1 MKSRSACRNSCLKLL
16 SFLGAIF
23 YSVASQAQ
31 WSERNLPEGR
41 LPLSVDATSATTFYA
56 GDNEAVF
63 KTTNGGS
70 TWQSINKQFTNFN
83 PGFEFLYSSIRNRV
97 YFLNENVGFVYAMSS
112 TALFRV
118 IYKTIN
124 GGNTWTLVHYSA
136 GLDLQDMYFASD
148 QVGYAVGLYGGI
160 VKTIDGGSN
169 WVVQQSPTQNG
180 QLYGVFFTDDNHG
193 IAVGDGIILRTSNG
207 GVNWSLDESFQ
218 QSLYAVKFI
227 DDNTGYISGSNVLLK
242 TTDGGNT
249 WAPVRSNITNA
260 GTSFYKVVF
269 TDSQTGFLA
278 SGKGL
283 YKTNDGGNFW
293 AIQSSTKGLLVS
305 DVDFVTG
312 TQAGVLVQ
320 SGSPNIRQTR
330 ITNTAGDPM
339 PLRDVTL
346 TEVNQYST
354 NLCRGVYE
362 VKARIMNNAPPT
374 LGSTEVHW
382 SVDGIEQPVFQWTGN
397 LAVLD
402 TSAWFTIGT
411 YNFNKSFRDFQVKVW
426 VVNPNGGTDENPED
440 NSLNVVYRF
449 NVLSGTYTIGGT
461 SPDFNSL
468 GAAAAALNQYGICQS
483 VVFNFRPGTY
493 ENSATLNSIRGAAET
508 ATITFQSETND
519 PHAVILNQAV
529 GLVLSSTSY
538 ITFRNLSFESSS
550 SQSIG
555 ISRSTGIVFEKN
567 IFSASTGSL
576 LRVGASGKI
585 SVTGNLFIGGEIGIE
600 YSYPDR
606 PSADGIIEIAN
617 NKFEGQR
624 KAGISFNDVQ
634 EQLIIRNN
642 KITSAAATS
651 HGYYGIYVMV
661 SAGDAVIHNNYIY
674 SSVFGTGINV
684 SRGNAKIY
692 YNTVV
697 VNGGQVIAATDGI
710 FDLKNNILF
719 NALQGTVLGLI
730 KNPASFSSDYNNL
743 YAPGSY
749 IGRVNRVRTGGSAE
763 LYGNDLPAWQAISG
777 YDEHSISVD
786 PQLVDGSPLVTP
798 TTVNHALNG
807 AALPLPEILT
817 DIEGQPR
824 NATAPDIGA
833 DEFLTA
839 AVDAGITNVL
849 AEHVNCGGTG
859 TVGVEVTN
867 FGIRALSNFTL
878 RWSVDNE
885 EQIPVQASVGAGQT
899 SVVNLGSFG
908 FSSGKHRLV
917 VTLEASGDLVGRNDT
932 ISQYITTG
940 GLSGTFT
947 VGGFNP
953 DYETLA
959 DAMFALK
966 NGICGAVS
974 LNIRPGLYSEP
985 LVIPLIPGASEH
997 NSVII
1002 TSESGDPESVVIF
1015 PDGFGATV
1023 TFDGTAWVSVK
1034 NLSLKG
1040 AAQGCMNIVE
1050 FTNNTSHV
1058 TLDNNLILGFISG
1071 RGVATVNGSRFDAV
1085 TVSNNTLK
1093 IADDGYFMDAGISVS
1108 DAYGNANR
1116 IIYNK
1121 IMLDTVAPSNPS
1133 IGIEVGLQS
1142 NILIHK
1148 NVVRAHT
1155 GLAAGRCFNNSEVSA
1170 NEFVASVSGV
1180 QLTEWINEG
1189 ISNSRVVNNF
1199 IKSGKGD
1206 GLRIVSSTN
1215 LYVRNNTIVSHAE
1228 LMTVLFDFF
1237 YHGFPEPKPVSKKVD
1252 FKNNIVINA
1261 GSGVCVA
1268 TAIDAPVS
1276 SDFNVF
1282 YSPNKQFMAT
1292 MPEASWNLSAYPTTN
1307 LYTGLFEWTKV
1318 TGMDT
1323 NSVFLY
1329 PRFVSD
1335 TDLHIRSDHRIANA
1349 GAGGSLTTDID
1360 GNVRDAQHPDIGADE
1375 FDLELFPNDAGISK
1389 VVRPDECGPDHPV
1402 KVKIKNF
1409 GTSSLTNTVIN
1420 WSVNGTLMSPV
1431 VWNGSLAQ
1439 GVESGEFTIGS
1450 VHLNPSDSFKIAAWT
1465 TLPNNTP
1472 DQEQLNDSTFVY
1484 NVMQKLNGVYTIGHH
1499 ALADFPS
1506 HQAAARYLNRVGL
1519 CGPATF
1525 QVMPGTYDEVV
1536 VIENVVNTS
1545 DVNKITFQAKDGPN
1559 TAFYKTL
1566 IEIYS
1571 RPGVN
1576 FLIKNTS
1583 HVTFKEL
1590 NFLPHPWG
1598 TGTMIKTEGPVT
1610 YCEILGNHFNTERA
1624 TRDSSGIGGI
1634 YLTSGASDILI
1645 AGNYFGVTGI
1655 GVAME
1660 NTDRIRIESN
1670 RLRYVGTGFDLKGFS
1685 RNVEIV
1691 NNSIESDFGES
1702 GINVQSIGPF
1712 LIQNNKI
1719 FGAYNYPL
1727 SIRGS
1732 GDKYTESLV
1741 VNNMISSTDYSYAGI
1756 ISASNK
1762 NIQYYHNSVQM
1773 SSSHPFYHGI
1783 AAFESENDSLVQVVN
1798 NIFVNRTRAGLTI
1811 FSGLSI
1817 LINTHPLLPLV
1828 LDHNDLWS
1836 PDSLYMFN
1844 SVRYDNLGD
1853 YQRASGMDQNSVSIN
1868 PIFISENDL
1877 HALNPAVNK
1886 LGQSLPSVTTDID
1899 GDARDPVHPDMGAD
1913 EFYVPSFDSRIASI
1927 NPFTSVCQGTN
1938 DVYVTVRNMGRGL
1951 LTNATIV
1958 WSVNGVSQPAVEW
1971 TGALTVGEISEPVK
1985 IGTFSFGKLVTY
1997 TIVARTL
2004 SPNGHTD
2011 EIPTNDTCE
2020 RSVKPAASGTF
2031 TIGGDSPDFPTISD
2045 AVTVLK
2051 QHGVCGAVVFNIR
2064 NGIYHE
2070 RVILPEIAGASQA
2083 NRITFKSESNI
2094 ADNVTITAETD
2105 EVNQEVWRLESAD
2118 YITLEQ
2124 LTFSPLGAKA
2134 GRGIRLEAPFDS
2146 LQYIFIQN
2154 NIFNLEQVPNDSDF
2168 GTAGIVM
2175 SGGLIIGSK
2184 IQKNII
2190 LGGNTGIV
2198 VNAGRPVDPVP
2209 VDMNVIFQNELVNQT
2224 LNGIYVDGPFFKVE
2238 GNTVRSDL
2246 VKMYGACGIS
2256 LYNSRGIYAIGN
2268 KIEFPGT
2275 GIRVYDSEAVV
2286 VNNFVTV
2293 VQNSLGVPVYG
2304 LECPS
2309 SGGNRLKAY
2318 YNSILVVDTNPE
2330 SSALA
2335 IYSAYHVDVRNNILA
2350 NIGGGYCIESRVSGV
2365 TSDHNAFFKTGN
2377 SIIKRYLQGYEYFQ
2391 TIDAW
2396 RDASGTELNSFETN
2410 PLFVSASDLHASSP
2424 QLIGKG
2430 LHIPE
2435 VALDIDGQ
2443 PRHPGY
2449 PTIGA
2454 DEFGEF
2460 LLSDVVLTEIDE
2472 SFACGLKNP
2481 LSISVRN
2488 MGTEQVSTLSARWK
2502 LNGLQQADINWTG
2515 TLAFGE
2521 ATNIVLAQ
2529 LPALVTGSNKIE
2541 ITIEKTSGSPDMVT
2555 SNNSRVLNI
2564 VFVQPVSLGP
2574 DIMQC
2579 ADAGQGVVLD
2589 AGVFQNYQW
2598 STGSTDRFV
2607 SVFQP
2612 GQYSV
2617 SVKDSRGCVTR
2628 DTVMLLRFSPQAL
2641 ITPLGH
2647 ALSATAA
2654 DSYAWY
2660 LNGVPIA
2667 NSTDQLYIP
2676 QASGSYQVMVIS
2688 NGCSAI
2694 SEPYNFVF
2702 TGIEDEHFLNR
2713 VVCYPNPANG
2723 STLVECPAAIDAR
2736 SVVLVDNLSRI
2747 IPVPYKQSSVNLIE
2761 LNTSEITE
2769 GIYFL
2774 KIQRGQQEK
2783 VIKLTVI
2790 H

>member
-1 MKSRSACRNSCLKLL
+1 MKSLFAYGNSYFRLL
-16 SFLGAIF
+16 LLLGATF
-23 YSVASQAQ
+23 YSVASQGQ
-31 WSERNLPEGR
+31 WLERNLPEGR

-56 GDNEAVF
+56 GDNDAVF
-63 KTTNGGS
+63 KSTNGGS
-70 TWQSINKQFTNFN
+70 TWQLINKQFTNFN
-83 PGFEFLYSSIRNRV
+83 PAFEFLYSSMRNRV

-112 TALFRV
+112 TTLFRV
-118 IYKTIN
+118 IYKTVN
-124 GGNTWTLVHYSA
+124 GGNTWTLVHYSS
-136 GLDLQDMYFASD
+136 GLDLQDMYFVSD

-160 VKTIDGGSN
+160 IKTTDGGSS
-169 WVVQQSPTQNG
+169 WVVQQSPTENG

-207 GVNWSLDESFQ
+207 GTNWVLDASFKQ
-218 QSLYAVKFI
+218 ALFAVQFT
-227 DDNTGYISGSNVLLK
+227 DNTTGYISGSNVLLK
-242 TTDGGNT
+242 TSDGGNT

-260 GTSFYKVVF
+260 GTSFYKVFF
-269 TDSQTGFLA
+269 TDPQTGFLA

-283 YKTNDGGNFW
+283 YKTIDGGNFW

-305 DVDFVTG
+305 DADFVKG
-312 TQAGVLVQ
+312 TQTGVLVQ

-339 PLRDVTL
+339 PLRDVRL

-374 LGSTEVHW
+374 LGNTEVHW

-402 TSAWFTIGT
+402 TSAWFTIGS
-411 YNFNKSFRDFQVKVW
+411 YNFNKSLRDFQVKVW
-426 VVNPNGGTDENPED
+426 IVNPNGGADENPED
-440 NSLNVVYRF
+440 NLLNVVYRF

-461 SPDFNSL
+461 SADFNSL
-468 GAAAAALNQYGICQS
+468 GAAAGALNEYGICQS
-483 VVFNFRPGTY
+483 VVFNFRSGTY
-493 ENSATLNSIRGAAET
+493 ANSATFNSIRGAAET
-508 ATITFQSETND
+508 ATITFQSETSD
-519 PHAVILNQAV
+519 PHDVILNQAF
-529 GLVLSSTSY
+529 GLVLSSASY
-538 ITFRNLSFESSS
+538 ITFRNLSFQSPS
-550 SQSIG
+550 SQSIA
-555 ISRSTGIVFEKN
+555 ISRATDVVFDRN

-576 LRVGASGKI
+576 LRVGSASGKI
-585 SVTGNLFIGGEIGIE
+585 SVTGNLFIGGDIGIQ

-606 PSADGIIEIAN
+606 PSASGIIEIGN

-624 KAGISFNDVQ
+624 DAGISFNDVQ
-634 EQLIIRNN
+634 EQLIIHNN
-642 KITSAAATS
+642 KITSAAATLY
-651 HGYYGIYVMV
+651 GYYGIYVMV
-661 SAGDAVIHNNYIY
+661 SANDALMYNNYIY
-674 SSVFGTGINV
+674 SSIFGTGINV

-697 VNGGQVIAATDGI
+697 VKGGQVIAAADGK
-710 FDLKNNILF
+710 FELKNNILF
-719 NALQGTVLGLI
+719 NAGEGTVLGLI
-730 KNPASFSSDYNNL
+730 TNPANFSSDYNNI

-749 IGRVNRVRTGGSAE
+749 IGRVNSVRTAGSAE
-763 LYGNDLPAWQAISG
+763 LYGNDLAAWQAISG

-786 PQLVDGSPLVTP
+786 PQLVDGNPLVTP
-798 TTVNHALNG
+798 TTANHALNG
-807 AALPLPEILT
+807 AALPLPEVLT
-817 DIEGQPR
+817 DIEGQSR

-833 DEFLTA
+833 DEFSTA
-839 AVDAGITNVL
+839 AVDVGIMNVL

-859 TVGVEVTN
+859 AVGVKVKN
-867 FGIRALSNFTL
+867 FGISALNNFTL

-885 EQIPVQASVGAGQT
+885 EQIPVQASLGAGQA
-899 SVVNLGSFG
+899 SVVSLGSFG
-908 FSSGKHRLV
+908 FSPGKHRLA
-917 VTLEASGDLVGRNDT
+917 VTLEASGDLNSRNDT

-947 VGGFNP
+947 VGGLNP
-953 DYETLA
+953 DYETLV
-959 DAMFALK
+959 DAMLALK
-966 NGICGAVS
+966 NGICGVVS
-974 LNIRPGLYSEP
+974 LNIRPGIYSEP

-1015 PDGFGATV
+1015 PEGFGATV

-1040 AAQGCMNIVE
+1040 ATQGGINVVE
-1050 FTNNTSHV
+1050 FRNNTSHI

-1071 RGVATVNGSRFDAV
+1071 RGVATVNGSRFDAL

-1093 IADDGYFMDAGISVS
+1093 ISDDGYFMDAGISLS
-1108 DAYGNANR
+1108 DVYGNANR

-1121 IMLDTVAPSNPS
+1121 IMLDTAAPSNPS
-1133 IGIEVGLQS
+1133 IGIEVSLQS

-1155 GLAAGRCFNNSEVSA
+1155 GLTAWRCFNNSEISA
-1170 NEFVASVSGV
+1170 NEFVASMSGV
-1180 QLTEWINEG
+1180 QLAEWINEG
-1189 ISNSRVVNNF
+1189 TTNSRVVNNF

-1215 LYVRNNTIVSHAE
+1215 LYVRNNTIVSKAE
-1228 LMTVLFDFF
+1228 LMTVYFDYF
-1237 YHGFPEPKPVSKKVD
+1237 YYGPKPVTKKVD

-1261 GSGVCVA
+1261 GRGVCVA
-1268 TAIDAPVS
+1268 TAIDAPVI
-1276 SDFNVF
+1276 SDFNIF

-1292 MPEASWNLSAYPTTN
+1292 MPDPSWNVSAYPTTN

-1318 TGMDT
+1318 TGMET
-1323 NSVFLY
+1323 NSIFLY
-1329 PRFVSD
+1329 PRFVSE

-1349 GAGGSLTTDID
+1349 GAAGSLTTDID

-1389 VVRPDECGPDHPV
+1389 VVRPDECGPDHSV

-1409 GTSSLTNTVIN
+1409 GTSSLTTAVIN

-1431 VWNGSLAQ
+1431 VWNGSLSQ

-1465 TLPNNTP
+1465 TLPNSSP
-1472 DQEQLNDSTFVY
+1472 DQEQLNDSAFVY
-1484 NVMQKLNGVYTIGHH
+1484 NVMQKLNGVYTIGHDTH
-1499 ALADFPS
+1499 ADFPS

-1545 DVNKITFQAKDGPN
+1545 EVNKITFQAKDGPN

-1576 FLIKNTS
+1576 FLIRNTN

-1590 NFLPHPWG
+1590 NFLPHPQG

-1610 YCEILGNHFNTERA
+1610 YCEFLGNHFNSEHA

-1634 YLTSGASDILI
+1634 YLTAGASDILI

-1660 NTDRIRIESN
+1660 STDRIRIESN

-1702 GINVQSIGPF
+1702 GISVQSKGPF

-1719 FGAYNYPL
+1719 LGAYNYPL
-1727 SIRGS
+1727 SIRNS
-1732 GDKYTESLV
+1732 GDKYTESMV

-1762 NIQYYHNSVQM
+1762 NIRYCHNSVQM
-1773 SSSHPFYHGI
+1773 FSSSPYYYGI

-1798 NIFVNRTRAGLTI
+1798 NIFVNRTPADLTI
-1811 FSGLSI
+1811 ISGLSV
-1817 LINTHPLLPLV
+1817 LINTHPSLRLV

-1836 PDSLYMFN
+1836 PDSLFMFN
-1844 SVRYDNLGD
+1844 SVMYDNLGD

-1899 GDARDPVHPDMGAD
+1899 GDTRDPVHPDMGAD

-1938 DVYVTVRNMGRGL
+1938 DVYVTVRNMARGL
-1951 LTNATIV
+1951 LTSATIV

-1971 TGALTVGEISEPVK
+1971 TGALTVGEVSEPVK

-2011 EIPTNDTCE
+2011 EIPTNDICE
-2020 RSVKPAASGTF
+2020 RLVKPAASGTF
-2031 TIGGDSPDFPTISD
+2031 TIGGDAPDFPTISD

-2051 QHGVCGAVVFNIR
+2051 QHGVCGPVVFNIR

-2083 NRITFKSESNI
+2083 NRITFKSESNV

-2105 EVNQEVWRLESAD
+2105 EVNQEVWRLESSD
-2118 YITLEQ
+2118 YITLER
-2124 LTFSPLGAKA
+2124 LTFSPSGAKA
-2134 GRGIRLEAPFDS
+2134 GCGIRLEAPSDS
-2146 LQYIFIQN
+2146 LQCIFIQD
-2154 NIFNLEQVPNDSDF
+2154 NIFNLEHLPDDSNY
-2168 GTAGIVM
+2168 GTAGLVM

-2184 IQKNII
+2184 IQKNTI
-2190 LGGNTGIV
+2190 LGGNSGIV
-2198 VNAGRPVDPVP
+2198 VNAGRPVDPVA
-2209 VDMNVIFQNELVNQT
+2209 VDMNLIFQNELVNQT
-2224 LNGIYVDGPFFKVE
+2224 FYGIYVDGPFFKVE
-2238 GNTVRSDL
+2238 GNIVRSDL
-2246 VKMYGACGIS
+2246 VKMFWACGIF
-2256 LYNSRGIYAIGN
+2256 LNNARGTYAIGN
-2268 KIEFPGT
+2268 KIKFPGT
-2275 GIRVYDSEAVV
+2275 GIRVYDAEAVV
-2286 VNNFVTV
+2286 ANNFITV
-2293 VQNSLGVPVYG
+2293 DQNSLGAPVYG

-2309 SGGNRLKAY
+2309 SGANRLKAY

-2335 IYSAYHVDVRNNILA
+2335 IYSAYNVDVRNNILA

-2365 TSDHNAFFKTGN
+2365 TSNHNAFFKTGT
-2377 SIIKRYLQGYEYFQ
+2377 SMIKRYLQGPEYFQ
-2391 TIDAW
+2391 TLDAW
-2396 RDASGTELNSFETN
+2396 REASGTELNSFETN

-2430 LHIPE
+2430 LYVPE
-2435 VALDIDGQ
+2435 VPLDIDSQ

-2460 LLSDVVLTEIDE
+2460 LLSDIVLTEIDE

-2481 LSISVRN
+2481 LIISVRN
-2488 MGTEQVSTLSARWK
+2488 MGTEQATTLNAKWK

-2515 TLAFGE
+2515 MLAFGE
-2521 ATNIVLAQ
+2521 ATDIVLAQ
-2529 LPALVTGSNKIE
+2529 LPVLVTGPNKIE
-2541 ITIEKTSGSPDMVT
+2541 ITIEKTSGSPDMAM

-2564 VFVQPVSLGP
+2564 VFIQPVSLGP

-2579 ADAGQGVVLD
+2579 AEAGQGVVLD

-2598 STGSTDRFV
+2598 STGSTDRFI

-2628 DTVMLLRFSPQAL
+2628 DTVTLLRFSPQAL
-2641 ITPLGH
+2641 ITPVGH
-2647 ALSATAA
+2647 ALSAAA
-2654 DSYAWY
+2654 GDSYAWY

-2667 NSTDQLYIP
+2667 NSTDQVYIP

-2702 TGIEDEHFLNR
+2702 TGIEDEQFLNQ
-2713 VVCYPNPANG
+2713 VMCYPNPANG
-2723 STLVECPAAIDAR
+2723 STLIECPGAVDAR

-2747 IPVPYKQSSVNLIE
+2747 IQVPYKQPSVNRIE
-2761 LNTSEITE
+2761 LNTSEIAE

-2774 KIQRGQQEK
+2774 KIKRGQLEK